1 MKQPHI
7 PSKMD
12 RHSFENGSICG
23 LKRTYMPSKTDI
35 RPVENRY
42 TSVSDAAGIRLPA
55 DGRKRGDGHVRLF
68 ITFATQTNHE

>member
-1 MKQPHI
+1 MRP
-7 PSKMD
+7 
-12 RHSFENGSICG
+12 E
-23 LKRTYMPSKTDI
+23 TD
-35 RPVENRY
+35 VYAVKNRY

>member
-1 MKQPHI
+1 
-7 PSKMD
+7 
-12 RHSFENGSICG
+12 
-23 LKRTYMPSKTDI
+23 MPSKIDI

>member
-1 MKQPHI
+1 MKQLRI

-23 LKRTYMPSKTDI
+23 LKRTYMPLKIDI
-35 RPVENRY
+35 RPFLTTY
-42 TSVSDAAGIRLPA
+42 TFVSDAADIRLPA